1 MDLFCPVIVE
11 GRTSSA
17 YFDRLERVLRLSI
30 ENPSSYLKA
39 FGNDDVQLL
48 MLMSQLFFKRH
59 QSGSLYL
66 QK

>member
-30 ENPSSYLKA
+30 EIPSSYLEA

-48 MLMSQLFFKRH
+48 MFMSQLFFKRH